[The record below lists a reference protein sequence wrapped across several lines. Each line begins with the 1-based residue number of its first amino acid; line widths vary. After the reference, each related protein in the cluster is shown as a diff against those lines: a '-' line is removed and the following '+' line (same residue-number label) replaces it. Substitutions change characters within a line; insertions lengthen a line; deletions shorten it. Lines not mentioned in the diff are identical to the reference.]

1 MQVRQWPW
9 VGLAP
14 LVLIGA
20 VLLPTAAMGQ
30 VTLGQLIPRVEKETR
45 PPAEGFYLTPS
56 LSIGQLYD
64 DNIFFS
70 QTNRQQDFFTR
81 ISPGIQAGYQST
93 PLMLLGGYTFD
104 SEFYSKHPEIDTI
117 QMRQRALIK
126 LKAMPTELLTF
137 SADGT
142 YSKTR
147 APWELNTFTGVAI
160 RRVIADRIAFEP
172 SMAYR
177 LDPITTATGEYTFS
191 RDRVVGGTSINS
203 NIVRLGLDRRIS
215 TMDTVTTGYIGRQFE
230 FVGVNTVTSHAFT
243 LGWTHRF
250 TPLTTLTV
258 RAGPRVTEGSLDE
271 SPEALVFLHHRL
283 TNGELSL
290 TYSNIQTTVIGTPA
304 RLITQSV
311 GGSAAYELLPH
322 LELRLSPNVMKIT
335 SENVDVT
342 VYLTDAALTYQ
353 LTKWLALKASHQFSF
368 QQGHLS
374 GAPEA
379 EIRHNISWFRLVINY
394 PYRLQ

>member
-1 MQVRQWPW
+1 MRGWPW
-9 VGLAP
+9 VVLAP
-14 LVLIGA
+14 LLLFEGI
-20 VLLPTAAMGQ
+20 LLPTDAMGQ
-30 VTLGQLIPRVEKETR
+30 VTLGQLIPRVEKGAA

-70 QTNRQQDFFTR
+70 QTNPQQDFFTR

-203 NIVRLGLDRRIS
+203 NIVRLGFDRRIF
-215 TMDTVTTGYIGRQFE
+215 TTDTLTPGYVGRHFE
-230 FVGVNTVTSHAFT
+230 FEGVGTVTSHAFT

-250 TPLTTLTV
+250 TPLTTLTI
-258 RAGPRVTEGSLDE
+258 RAGPRVTEGSLDDQ
-271 SPEALVFLHHRL
+271 PEALVYLHHRL
-283 TNGELSL
+283 THGDLSL
-290 TYSNIQTTVIGTPA
+290 TYANIQTTIIGQPQLA
-304 RLITQSV
+304 RTESL
-311 GGSAAYELLPH
+311 GGSATYELLPY
-322 LELRLSPNVMKIT
+322 LRVTIGPAVIKVKGETFKTTNYFSNVELL
-335 SENVDVT
+335 
-342 VYLTDAALTYQ
+342 YQ
-353 LTKWLALKASHQFSF
+353 LNKWLALKASHQFSF
-368 QQGHLS
+368 QQGHLL

-379 EIRHNISWFRLVINY
+379 EIRHNIYWLRLVITY
-394 PYRLQ
+394 PFRLE